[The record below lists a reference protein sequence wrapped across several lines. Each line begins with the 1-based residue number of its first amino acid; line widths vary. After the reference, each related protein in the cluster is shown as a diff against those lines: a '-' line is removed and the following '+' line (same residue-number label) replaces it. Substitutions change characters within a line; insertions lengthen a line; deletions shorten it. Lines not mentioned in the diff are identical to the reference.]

1 MSALQTNITHYRIVA
16 KGLSEEHGKT
26 EMGNTKGG
34 EIMIFALAVLLEE
47 EQFTLHQIGE
57 LLYGK
62 N

>member
-1 MSALQTNITHYRIVA
+1 MYVRITEQFIRDCR
-16 KGLSEEHGKT
+16 K

-47 EQFTLHQIGE
+47 QFTLHQIGE

>member
-34 EIMIFALAVLLEE
+34 EIMIFALAVL
-47 EQFTLHQIGE
+47 
-57 LLYGK
+57 
-62 N
+62 

>member
-1 MSALQTNITHYRIVA
+1 MPALQSTFPSYRA
-16 KGLSEEHGKT
+16 AYSRLPEEHGKT
-26 EMGNTKGG
+26 EMDNTKGG
-34 EIMIFALAVLLEE
+34 KTMIFALAVLLEE